1 MISRARDGVRYSLV
15 LPVFNEEAVLPLL
28 LHRLDRLVASL
39 DAPAE
44 IIFVDDGSRDTSAI
58 ILEALAKEKPHVRF
72 LKLSRNFGQQY
83 AATAGMDAASGDAV
97 ILMDADLQ
105 DPPEIVHEMIAR
117 WREGYE
123 IVYARRRTR
132 DGEGFFKKLTSKLFY
147 RLLGKIS
154 DVDIPRDVGDFRLID
169 RKVLEAFCEM
179 PERDRFVRGM
189 FAWLGFKHCE
199 VAFDRSA
206 RAAGK
211 TKYPFWKMVRFA
223 VNGVVSFSDAPLKLA
238 IWVGAS
244 VCVFAAGYGMYAIY
258 RSMLADN
265 VVSGWASTVVIV
277 SLLCGINMLLTGMIG
292 VYVGRIH
299 AEVKRR
305 PLYVVSKRVG
315 FESPIETGAHDQVR
329 NAG

>member
-1 MISRARDGVRYSLV
+1 MISRATEGVCYSLV

-39 DAPAE
+39 DARAE
-44 IIFVDDGSRDTSAI
+44 IIFVDDGSHDTSAI

-169 RKVLEAFCEM
+169 RKVLEAFREM

-211 TKYPFWKMVRFA
+211 TKYPFWKMVQFA

-238 IWVGAS
+238 IWVGAG

-315 FESPIETGAHDQVR
+315 FESPIETEAHDQVR